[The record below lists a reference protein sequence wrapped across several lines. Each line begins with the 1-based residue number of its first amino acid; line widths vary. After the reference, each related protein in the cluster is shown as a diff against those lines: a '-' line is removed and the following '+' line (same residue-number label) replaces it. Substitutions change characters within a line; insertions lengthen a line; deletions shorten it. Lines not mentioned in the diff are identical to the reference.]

1 MHKQYIKFLNKD
13 RISITVFLF
22 ASGLKWFNTVLV
34 ARKVF
39 IMAKEKQ
46 NDFNI
51 FLVPLSHFLKF
62 LSHRITH
69 TRVLDKTC
77 DPSKVYPQWIPS
89 LPFSSL
95 LPP

>member
-13 RISITVFLF
+13 RISITVFPF
-22 ASGLKWFNTVLV
+22 ASGFKWFNTVLV

-62 LSHRITH
+62 LSHRNH
-69 TRVLDKTC
+69 SHKSPGQNL
-77 DPSKVYPQWIPS
+77 
-89 LPFSSL
+89 
-95 LPP
+95 